1 MRLAKSEHLI
11 LTVLASRGP
20 CYGLELVQASRGR
33 LKRGGVYVT
42 LGRME
47 DKGLVT
53 SWAGADD
60 GRRRYRPT
68 ALGERALLAARV
80 FAGEVRLEAKA

>member
-11 LTVLASRGP
+11 LSFLAARGA
-20 CYGLELVQASRGR
+20 CYGLELVSASRGK
-33 LKRGGVYVT
+33 LKRGGIYVT

-47 DKGLVT
+47 EKGLVT
-53 SWAGADD
+53 SAPGGDD

-68 ALGERALLAARV
+68 ALGERALVAARV
-80 FAGEVRLEAKA
+80 FAGQITIGAKA